1 MTHIGELALRA
12 TLSLLCAGYFLVALL
27 IAIFGVAVT
36 QTPDRLRLSQNPMAD
51 VLLRE
56 STKRPLTARMVGSLQ
71 ALSIAVGW
79 PLINRG
85 RANTKDKAMMK
96 MMVFSALRP
105 YDAQSASTTLF
116 GSFVLSG
123 LAALNLVWTPVSD
136 IAFIVLVTSIF
147 LREISYLISSL
158 PQRLRQSIY
167 NPISG
172 FLVIAACGFSRS
184 HFLCKFIT
192 VPARR
197 KSGVAYPFEKRR
209 FTSSTCLDRSSIS
222 ASFRRTTGSG
232 PCWTRL
238 LRGDR

>member
-172 FLVIAACGFSRS
+172 FLVIAACDFLALIFS
-184 HFLCKFIT
+184 
-192 VPARR
+192 A
-197 KSGVAYPFEKRR
+197 
-209 FTSSTCLDRSSIS
+209 SSLRCRPGANLEWPSLREATIHLFNLLDRS
-222 ASFRRTTGSG
+222 
-232 PCWTRL
+232 
-238 LRGDR
+238 